1 MYLTGVLQKLCLEGV
16 LLEIETFALFGL
28 YLPTFIPTIEFYLH
42 HDEVG
47 NFIACLPTV
56 ILILKGEGYNLLP
69 K

>member
-1 MYLTGVLQKLCLEGV
+1 MYLTGVLQKLCLEGI

-47 NFIACLPTV
+47 NSIACLPTV